1 MMAYG
6 EGLFEEYRLM
16 NLEEK
21 TVTTNCAFAGEML
34 HLYKDVVELP
44 GGGSST
50 REYVRHVG
58 AVAIVPV
65 TEDGCVIME
74 TQYRY
79 PVRSTVFEIPAG
91 KLDTPDEDRLAA
103 AKRELREET
112 GYTADEWVSLGDY
125 CPAPAYCD
133 EVISLYMASGLH
145 KGSQE
150 LDEDEFLEVQAVPLS
165 ELVQDILHGKITD
178 GKTQTALLKAA
189 MMQKCNERRCK

>member
-1 MMAYG
+1 
-6 EGLFEEYRLM
+6 M

-21 TVTTNCAFAGEML
+21 TMMTNCAFSGEML
-34 HLYKDVVELP
+34 HLYKDTVELP
-44 GGGSST
+44 GGGIST

-58 AVAIVPV
+58 AVAIVPM

-79 PVRSTVFEIPAG
+79 PLRRTVFEIPAG
-91 KLDTPDEDRLAA
+91 KLDTPEEDRLEA

-112 GYTADEWVSLGDY
+112 GFTADIWTSLGDY

-145 KGSQE
+145 RGTQE
-150 LDEDEFLEVQAVPLS
+150 LDEDEFLVVQAVPLD
-165 ELVQDILHGKITD
+165 ELVQEVLEGKITD

-189 MMQKCNERRCK
+189 MLRR